1 MNTAEPTG
9 AAPAG
14 VVVTRAG
21 SQANRYSIELGEAV
35 RALVRTTEAEPAIPA
50 SELMVVLGHL
60 STAGYGLA
68 QGLLQLAACLHRSTE
83 QGLYWAAGEDA
94 DWSEIAAA
102 NLSVGAAVKS
112 LTRASQRA
120 EQWGEL
126 AGHAKRQ
133 VMREAAA
140 VEARLNA
147 HLGEHRAGL
156 GVRPALAPVEAV
168 ETWFADREWLT
179 VEEAAELAG
188 VAVTTM
194 GNAKWRRDYGAPVAH
209 KDAADQRRLLFR
221 RDEVLAFRQ
230 QRRGAA

>member
-1 MNTAEPTG
+1 MTATE
-9 AAPAG
+9 A
-14 VVVTRAG
+14 VLVTRAG

-35 RALVRTTEAEPAIPA
+35 RALVRVTESEPAIPA

-68 QGLLQLAACLHRSTE
+68 QGLLQLATCLHRSTE

-94 DWSEIAAA
+94 DWSEVAAA
-102 NLSVGAAVKS
+102 NLSVGASVKS

-126 AGHAKRQ
+126 AGHAQRQ
-133 VMREAAA
+133 LMREASM

-147 HLGEHRAGL
+147 HLGEHRAGV
-156 GVRPALAPVEAV
+156 GGRGAPAPVESV

-188 VAVTTM
+188 VSVTTM
-194 GNAKWRRDYGAPVAH
+194 GNSKWRRDYGAPTAQ
-209 KDAADQRRLLFR
+209 KNAADQRRLYFR

-230 QRRGAA
+230 QRRAAA